1 MDGDVS
7 AMTIGID
14 IPTFTPRDD
23 QCIVTDEQ
31 ELELRRLYD
40 MYKGDDTN
48 ISYAN
53 WERLLRHYNV
63 WGYEFFY
70 GVFDTVKGSS
80 TARELDFIEFLH
92 TLAQATK

>member
-1 MDGDVS
+1 MH
-7 AMTIGID
+7 IGVD
-14 IPTFTPRDD
+14 IPTFTPRDG
-23 QCIVTDEQ
+23 QCIATEEQ
-31 ELELRRLYD
+31 EAELRRLYE
-40 MYKGDDTN
+40 MYKGDDRN
-48 ISYAN
+48 ISYGN

-80 TARELDFIEFLH
+80 TARELDFIEFLQ